1 MGWHLR
7 AEFIK
12 YQFFLA
18 CLVTSMAM
26 NNFSTIII
34 KAIAVPIEV
43 LMSGCFKNSLAGYSE
58 KVLQIITVILKQRWR
73 CQRLSHK
80 H

>member
-7 AEFIK
+7 AWF
-12 YQFFLA
+12 YQVPVISLPYF
-18 CLVTSMAM
+18 VTGMAI
-26 NNFSTIII
+26 NNFSTLII

-58 KVLQIITVILKQRWR
+58 KVLLIIPVYLKR
-73 CQRLSHK
+73 K
-80 H
+80 